1 MVNPALPEV
10 QAALAAVRSEL
21 AAVQAERPDMTT
33 HAAAREARRRCGAV
47 IERALV
53 ASSMAA
59 AIEATPNVPPR
70 GVWSSRWRGA

>member
-21 AAVQAERPDMTT
+21 AAVQAERPD
-33 HAAAREARRRCGAV
+33 
-47 IERALV
+47 
-53 ASSMAA
+53 A